1 MAQILLVGPILS
13 PGRQV
18 QGGGWVCSP
27 PPKGLEGQAEEDTSL
42 GCWVGCSADVPKEY
56 DKSLRGTLQVPV
68 CTARVASEAWI
79 VTASGTSLAGRFDE
93 IQVALS

>member
-1 MAQILLVGPILS
+1 MLVVARKALS
-13 PGRQV
+13 HWQCAHRASSRAGVTRV
-18 QGGGWVCSP
+18 QKLC
-27 PPKGLEGQAEEDTSL
+27 QC
-42 GCWVGCSADVPKEY
+42 CWVGCSADVPKEY